1 MELFVFGQ
9 FVRIGWLTHWN
20 LSHMLPNFLNT
31 SEAGIIIHD
40 DLNGFFFWQ
49 IWNQCNL
56 DNHPIR
62 LNILG
67 SWGHPSFCLSF
78 KNSTIQWTSSL
89 LFPT

>member
-9 FVRIGWLTHWN
+9 FIRIGWLTHWN

-40 DLNGFFFWQ
+40 DLNGVFFLQ